1 MVRGARVGP
10 QRSVF
15 VERFDN
21 TLASDRQRPATT
33 IQSLTDRCANP
44 TLGDAVLLDIGVFD
58 TIEANPDATRENRL
72 VVITARRVHAEAVGE
87 SRCVD

>member
-1 MVRGARVGP
+1 MVRGAGLDP

-33 IQSLTDRCANP
+33 IQRLADGCANP
-44 TLGDAVLLDIGVFD
+44 ALRDAVFLDIGVFD

-72 VVITARRVHAEAVGE
+72 VVMTARRVRAEAVGE
-87 SRCVD
+87 SRCMS